1 MAREGKSERKRGDA
15 DGRHQWQYHVKESWE
30 DESLV
35 EGNESLVEERNKEE
49 EENQSLSTVDSRE
62 SGETLVVKDSTDTS
76 DRAYMSTSSDS
87 EESIRSEPV
96 KPTNQMK
103 QKKQTTLMK
112 SFEATSTKETTKEE
126 QPQRNLV
133 NISNRRLTR
142 AMKAGR
148 I

>member
-1 MAREGKSERKRGDA
+1 MT
-15 DGRHQWQYHVKESWE
+15 
-30 DESLV
+30 
-35 EGNESLVEERNKEE
+35 EERNKEE

-76 DRAYMSTSSDS
+76 DRAYMPTSSDS

-112 SFEATSTKETTKEE
+112 SFEATSAKGTTKEE
-126 QPQRNLV
+126 QPQTNID

-142 AMKAGR
+142 AMKAGK